1 MERGVSFAANGT
13 RLKDVFNLNNDTMTT
28 EQNEIKSAE
37 WRKKNLSKNSSLAD
51 DISRFIQEQQKKEE
65 EIFTTA
71 LRTMAEPPIKGEITK
86 GKVRWRG
93 IRIVQ
98 YNDGFKYTKWLEQRG
113 KQISPKIVFTGTIG
127 NGP

>member
-1 MERGVSFAANGT
+1 MNYRKLIKDEIAKLHTAKGVEVNPKLDSDLG
-13 RLKDVFNLNNDTMTT
+13 
-28 EQNEIKSAE
+28 EQIVADIC
-37 WRKKNLSKNSSLAD
+37 RKAVKNCNIAD
-51 DISRFIQEQQKKEE
+51 FISRFISEQQKKEE

-71 LRTMAEPPIKGEITK
+71 LRIMAEPPIKGDITK

-113 KQISPKIVFTGTIG
+113 RQISPKIVFTGTIG
-127 NGP
+127 NGL